1 MKNNALCKI
10 AVIETIRIK
19 MFDQTVRI
27 FSEIRHG
34 PNFKKNLISLSTLD
48 WKRNK
53 YTTKDRVLKVNKD
66 TRVVMKGANKV

>member
-27 FSEIRHG
+27 FSDIRHV

-48 WKRNK
+48 
-53 YTTKDRVLKVNKD
+53 
-66 TRVVMKGANKV
+66 

>member
-48 WKRNK
+48 
-53 YTTKDRVLKVNKD
+53 
-66 TRVVMKGANKV
+66 